1 VVKSLWQAL
10 VLVGGFTCH
19 GRYFHAQKESSE
31 SGASGST
38 FVLNKHDDANKQFFT
53 PGRLA
58 QA

>member
-1 VVKSLWQAL
+1 LWQAL

-38 FVLNKHDDANKQFFT
+38 FVLNKHDDANKHFFT